1 MDFRMLS
8 SVAALSWCVSLAGG
22 TPAAQSG
29 SAGDLPPGAGQ
40 ETVLAICGDC
50 HDPDVVA
57 GQRRTRR
64 EWENVV
70 EDMAERSGV
79 ATEEDIETIV
89 QYLAVQFGRVNINTA
104 PPGEIV
110 AIVGLSE
117 SEAKAIAEFRARE
130 GNFETIEDLRQV
142 PGVDFA
148 KIQERKDRIV
158 FAGR

>member
-1 MDFRMLS
+1 MDIRILS

-29 SAGDLPPGAGQ
+29 SVGDLPPGAGQ

-50 HDPDVVA
+50 HDPDVA
-57 GQRRTRR
+57 DQRRTRR
-64 EWENVV
+64 EWESVV

-79 ATEEDIETIV
+79 ATGEEIETIV

-104 PPGEIV
+104 PPADLE

-117 SEAKAIAEFRARE
+117 SDAKAIAAFRARE
-130 GNFETIEDLRQV
+130 GNFETLEDLRKV
-142 PGVDFA
+142 PGVDVA
-148 KIQERKDRIV
+148 KIEERKDRIA
-158 FAGR
+158 FTGR